1 MCRCREDNSG
11 SALNTLCR
19 PGLLRLVVIW
29 NPKGGRGRARSLG
42 SARLFFVVCASF
54 LSTSLLQL
62 LITGALFSSQVDRA
76 FIRPSGELV
85 RRSCSCCCC
94 CWHDRG
100 RQTRSGFGGLD
111 WENSFSVVIA
121 QAAVSTCIL
130 TWPLQWKLAININQE
145 FHFFKN
151 LMACLLKQCGA

>member
-29 NPKGGRGRARSLG
+29 NPKGGPWQSTIPGVSQALLCGLCFIPFIQAAPTAHYRGS
-42 SARLFFVVCASF
+42 
-54 LSTSLLQL
+54 
-62 LITGALFSSQVDRA
+62 FSSQVDRA

-85 RRSCSCCCC
+85 RRSCCCCC
-94 CWHDRG
+94 CHDRG
-100 RQTRSGFGGLD
+100 RQTCSGFGGLD
-111 WENSFSVVIA
+111 WENPASVVIA
-121 QAAVSTCIL
+121 QAAASTCIL

-145 FHFFKN
+145 FHFF
-151 LMACLLKQCGA
+151 L